1 MSARFQRKDMKK
13 EEDKKSTDNKKEEVE
28 ET

>member
-13 EEDKKSTDNKKEEVE
+13 EEDKESTDNKKEKVE